1 MTTATTLA
9 RDAATDVVDVGDVLP
24 YYEFSTCCVVLK
36 GKNKA
41 KRNLV
46 QKYKSLSPPNGKRR
60 ARRPN
65 Q

>member
-1 MTTATTLA
+1 VTTATTLA
-9 RDAATDVVDVGDVLP
+9 TRDAAMSLMSVTYYRITNSQRVVRCIK
-24 YYEFSTCCVVLK
+24 S
-36 GKNKA
+36 KNKA

-46 QKYKSLSPPNGKRR
+46 QKYKSLSPPHGKRR